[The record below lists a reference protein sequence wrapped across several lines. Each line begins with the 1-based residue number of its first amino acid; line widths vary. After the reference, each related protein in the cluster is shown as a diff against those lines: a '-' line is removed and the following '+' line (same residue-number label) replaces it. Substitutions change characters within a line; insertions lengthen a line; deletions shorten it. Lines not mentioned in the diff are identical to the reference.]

1 MPTKRLVLL
10 GLALILAVVGCGGT
24 TLSPTPAPTSCPTPV
39 FDPSA
44 SPPRVIPSCVIIT
57 HDQPTQSPTPSASGS
72 LEAWD
77 GFAELTST
85 AVYPNNDTCKDGWNV
100 AFRFAVDA
108 AGTVEGSGTA
118 DLTSPPVC
126 LSMGGAD
133 PAALSWR
140 HVEYRVTG
148 LRAVSEVTLTFTLTS
163 YTPEG
168 AASMAGLHAMVSAA
182 GGVPTPVAIPTAA
195 GRGQGPVKWQFASGN
210 PAAIYTASGTMT
222 VTCGACR

>member
-1 MPTKRLVLL
+1 MPRKRLLALFGSLVLVAIGCGGATVSPTSVPTGCPTSVPGANGSPSPL
-10 GLALILAVVGCGGT
+10 VSPCLILAT
-24 TLSPTPAPTSCPTPV
+24 EL
-39 FDPSA
+39 
-44 SPPRVIPSCVIIT
+44 
-57 HDQPTQSPTPSASGS
+57 PTQSPTPSASGS

-85 AVYPNNDTCKDGWNV
+85 AVYPNNDTCKDGWKV

-126 LSMGGAD
+126 PAMGGVD

-148 LRAVSEVTLTFTLTS
+148 HRAVSEVTLTFTLTS

-168 AASMAGLHAMVSAA
+168 SASMAGLHAMVSAA
-182 GGVPTPVAIPTAA
+182 GAGPAPVALPTAA

-210 PAAIYTASGTMT
+210 PAATYTASGTMT